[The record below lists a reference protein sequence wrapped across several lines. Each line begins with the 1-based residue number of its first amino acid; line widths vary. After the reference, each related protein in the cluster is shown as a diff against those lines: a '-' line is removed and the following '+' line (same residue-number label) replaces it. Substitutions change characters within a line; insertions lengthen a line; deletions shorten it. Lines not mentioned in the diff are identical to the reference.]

1 MPSTQTRRKRKIGQY
16 LARLRTRS
24 QLTADEAARLIRRS
38 QSQISQVENGHIL
51 CAYAEMTTLLTRYGA
66 TDDERAEAE
75 ALWDDAKQDSTRIDF
90 SSAVPPKF
98 RTFLRNEADAA
109 KVRELSPFAIPGLLQ
124 TAEYFAAIR
133 IAAHRTVNPSV
144 GDHKAVAARLARQRL
159 LEGDDPLRMHA
170 LIDEAALHRMVGNRT
185 IMVKQLRHLAN
196 MAGWDNVIIQII
208 RYTHGAYGTMSG
220 PFTILGFDDPE
231 DPDVVYLE
239 YPGGGQ
245 WVDNKE
251 DVRKF
256 VQSFKD
262 ISDQAARAHE
272 SAMLIRELADDLE
285 GR

>member
-1 MPSTQTRRKRKIGQY
+1 MPSTQTRRKRKFGQL
-16 LARLRTRS
+16 LARLRDRS
-24 QLTADEAARLIRRS
+24 HLTTEEAGRLIRRN
-38 QSQISQVENGHIL
+38 QSQISKIENGHIL
-51 CAYAEMTTLLTRYGA
+51 CAYAELTALLTQYNA
-66 TDDERAEAE
+66 TDDERDEAE

-109 KVRELSPFAIPGLLQ
+109 KVRELAPGVIPGLLQ
-124 TAEYFAAIR
+124 TAEYAAAIR
-133 IAAHRTVNPSV
+133 IAAHRIVNPSV
-144 GDHKAVAARLARQRL
+144 GDEKAVAARLGRQKL
-159 LEGDDPLRMHA
+159 LAGDDPLRMHA
-170 LIDEAALHRMVGNRT
+170 LIDEAVLHRVVGNQA
-185 IMVKQLRHLAN
+185 IMTKQLRHLVK
-196 MAGWDNVIIQII
+196 MAGQDNIIIQVI
-208 RYTHGAYGTMSG
+208 RYEHGAYGTMSG

-245 WVDNKE
+245 WVDNKD

-272 SAMLIRELADDLE
+272 SAMLIRELAGDLE